1 MNVSDADLYR
11 CPETGAPLSLEVFSR
26 TGDKITSGILRSP
39 NGSEYTIERGI
50 PDFVYPPVLD
60 EADAFAQRTYDRV
73 ADVYDEYL
81 PLTFRT
87 FSAEET
93 IVRRHMV
100 ERLRINPG
108 QRILEVGAGTGR
120 TSRFIAERLQ
130 GNGHIYVHDIS
141 RGILEKAVE
150 NLASER
156 VERSFVM
163 SNAVYLPFP
172 KDTFDSVFH
181 FGGLNMFSDIARSL
195 REMVRVVKPGGRI
208 VVGDE
213 SVPPWLRNTEFG
225 KILMNSSSHY
235 ACPLPLDD
243 MPVEARDVVIEY
255 IMGGVFYLISFTVG
269 EGEPVADFD
278 FEIPGDR
285 GGTHRTR
292 MYGQLEGV
300 TSEAKE
306 LAHRARERRG
316 ISLSRWLDEV
326 VRDAAKRDLGE

>member
-1 MNVSDADLYR
+1 MNVSDVDIFR
-11 CPETGAPLSLEVFSR
+11 CPATGEPLTLEAHTR
-26 TGDKITSGILRSP
+26 NGDEVTAGILRSP
-39 NGSEYTIERGI
+39 SGSEYPIAFGI

-87 FSAEET
+87 FSCDEGE
-93 IVRRHMV
+93 IRRHMV
-100 ERLRINPG
+100 DRLRIEPG

-120 TSRFIAERLQ
+120 TSRFIADRLQ
-130 GNGHIYVHDIS
+130 GSGHIFVHDIS

-156 VERSFVM
+156 VERTFVM

-172 KDTFDSVFH
+172 QDAFDSVFH
-181 FGGLNMFSDIARSL
+181 FGGLNMFSDIAQSL
-195 REMVRVVKPGGRI
+195 KEMVRVVKPGGRI

-213 SVPPWLRNTEFG
+213 SVPPWLRKTEFG

-235 ACPLPLDD
+235 ACPLPIDD

-278 FEIPGDR
+278 FEIPGER

-300 TSEAKE
+300 TREAKQ
-306 LAHRARERRG
+306 LAYRARERRG
-316 ISLSRWLDEV
+316 VSLSRWLDEV
-326 VRDAAKRDLGE
+326 VRDAARRDLGE